1 MNSSESPS
9 WPVSI
14 PFFILAYSFEH
25 KSLCSPGMSILLST
39 KKKKKF
45 WTTNLPEYYI
55 IILLAIKGNISVH
68 TCVRMPHFLSDKNP
82 HECKVAVRFK
92 MNEGEKE
99 DPFILT
105 GLSRYI
111 SDSVKTGSLISML
124 PMARAPCQVEYYFFF
139 FSPALRHCLFCSQQ
153 QASRSMESIT
163 TALFFFLQRLI
174 QYLNVNL
181 Q

>member
-1 MNSSESPS
+1 MTSFIPLFHFGLLIWTQVTVFSWYVNS
-9 WPVSI
+9 
-14 PFFILAYSFEH
+14 PFN
-25 KSLCSPGMSILLST
+25 K

-45 WTTNLPEYYI
+45 WTTNPPEYYI
-55 IILLAIKGNISVH
+55 IILLAVKGNISVH

-124 PMARAPCQVEYYFFF
+124 PMAGAPCQVEYYFFF
-139 FSPALRHCLFCSQQ
+139 FLQLWDTVSFAASSRHLVPWKALLQQ
-153 QASRSMESIT
+153 
-163 TALFFFLQRLI
+163 FFFFFYRDWYSTLM
-174 QYLNVNL
+174 
-181 Q
+181 